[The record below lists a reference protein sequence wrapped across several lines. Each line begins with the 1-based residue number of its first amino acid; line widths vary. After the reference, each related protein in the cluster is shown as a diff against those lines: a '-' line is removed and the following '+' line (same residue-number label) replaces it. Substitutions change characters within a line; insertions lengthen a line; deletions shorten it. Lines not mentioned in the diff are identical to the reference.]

1 MIARQVGSSGA
12 PESNTACRIHN
23 VRAPLPACPTRKA
36 GIWWW
41 WWVVA
46 VVVGCIFVGSLV
58 WHVAMRGP
66 SISNTST
73 GPPFSRFASAGG
85 SETQADSHQHHRSR
99 EESDTNG
106 TLNAGG
112 RDDNCNDDD
121 DDDNNDDDSGDT
133 AGAHNAVDDMQKLS
147 QKRSSGMG
155 SWSFPP
161 GALATF
167 LLTYACYACLYFTR
181 KPFSV
186 VKLSVGADM
195 HLNKSSLGM
204 IDTAFLSM

>member
-1 MIARQVGSSGA
+1 
-12 PESNTACRIHN
+12 
-23 VRAPLPACPTRKA
+23 
-36 GIWWW
+36 
-41 WWVVA
+41 
-46 VVVGCIFVGSLV
+46 
-58 WHVAMRGP
+58 MRGP
-66 SISNTST
+66 SSGMLLCVVPRFQTLLHV
-73 GPPFSRFASAGG
+73 PPFSRFASAGG
-85 SETQADSHQHHRSR
+85 PETHADSRQHHRSR

-112 RDDNCNDDD
+112 RDDNGNDDD
-121 DDDNNDDDSGDT
+121 DDNINNNN
-133 AGAHNAVDDMQKLS
+133 NAVDDMQKLS